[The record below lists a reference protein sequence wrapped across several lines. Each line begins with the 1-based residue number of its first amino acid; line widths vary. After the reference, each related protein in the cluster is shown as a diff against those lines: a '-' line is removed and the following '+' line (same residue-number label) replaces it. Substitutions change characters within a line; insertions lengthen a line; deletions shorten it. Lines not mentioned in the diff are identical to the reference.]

1 MQTFTYLS
9 ETRNSITGVLAA
21 EARWTIR
28 VEDSRIVSASF
39 FDGYTEA
46 IVDVLDHLDE
56 SNRMLAIDGRMV
68 DIQGRVFILE
78 IRDQV
83 MGWMSYTSA
92 DYIVTDDRSNKLW
105 RDCYMLADGF
115 GALPSIKAAER
126 VGWDWSHVR
135 DSSPQAIRQI
145 HDHITKTLARWER
158 EAEEAEWIAE
168 AQALAA
174 NVRRNLANAD
184 LETLREISRLLS

>member
-9 ETRNSITGVLAA
+9 ETRNSITGVLVA
-21 EARWTIR
+21 EARWTITEDDSKIQR
-28 VEDSRIVSASF
+28 VQF

-46 IVDVLDHLDE
+46 IVDVPEHLDE
-56 SNRMLAIDGRMV
+56 LNAMLAGDGRMV
-68 DIQGRVFILE
+68 DIQGHVFSVE
-78 IRDQV
+78 IRNQV
-83 MGWMSYTSA
+83 MKWMHYGST

-115 GALPSIKAAER
+115 GALPSLNDAER
-126 VGWDWSHVR
+126 QGWDWSHVR

-158 EAEEAEWIAE
+158 EAEETETIAH
-168 AQALAA
+168 AQALAKSI
-174 NVRRNLANAD
+174 RENLANAD
-184 LETLREISRLLS
+184 IETLRQIARFLA